1 MQKKNGHENLLRP
14 KARNERQQIEP
25 RRNVEDRGVSD
36 EIQGKHA
43 IENNRHFSSFRIAQL
58 SNSQPS
64 TNQSQPHRS
73 APVDAD
79 LISITG
85 VPSNASIGPIF
96 TRVAL
101 VAFLLRLPIPAA
113 ARLPGL
119 SPSSE

>member
-1 MQKKNGHENLLRP
+1 MPRRMQKENGHENLLRP
-14 KARNERQQIEP
+14 KARNQRQQIEP
-25 RRNVEDRGVSD
+25 RRNVKDRGVSD

-73 APVDAD
+73 ARVDAD
-79 LISITG
+79 LMSTTG
-85 VPSNASIGPIF
+85 VPSKTSIGPIF

-101 VAFLLRLPIPAA
+101 VAP
-113 ARLPGL
+113 
-119 SPSSE
+119 